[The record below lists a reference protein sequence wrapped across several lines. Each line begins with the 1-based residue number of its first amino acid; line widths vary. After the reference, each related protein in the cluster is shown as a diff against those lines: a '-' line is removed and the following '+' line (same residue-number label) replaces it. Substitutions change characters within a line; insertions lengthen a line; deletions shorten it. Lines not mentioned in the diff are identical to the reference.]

1 MSGDAERG
9 PAPRVPTID
18 DFPESGTNALATITQ
33 RAWART
39 LDSLIVF
46 FVAQALLDSI
56 PVDLGDPAED
66 PRILL
71 VFAGLWIL
79 VSAAYDTVLGAT
91 IGTTVG
97 KFVLGTRIARF
108 ADGARPSW
116 GQAAL
121 RGLVPVVPVAA
132 LASLVPPVYWLVASG
147 GVYLS
152 SLANPLGRGWHDLA
166 GGSVVIRTR

>member
-1 MSGDAERG
+1 MSDETGRA

-46 FVAQALLDSI
+46 FVALTLLNSI
-56 PVDLGDPAED
+56 PFDLGDAED
-66 PRILL
+66 PRIVL

-79 VSAAYDTVLGAT
+79 VSAVYDTVLVAT
-91 IGTTVG
+91 LGTTVG
-97 KFVLGTRIARF
+97 KIVLGTRVARYV
-108 ADGARPSW
+108 DGAGPTW

-121 RGLVPVVPVAA
+121 RGLLPVVPIAV
-132 LASLVPPVYWLVASG
+132 LASLVPPLYWLFASG

-152 SLANPLGRGWHDLA
+152 ALANPLGRGWHDLA
-166 GGSVVIRTR
+166 GGSVVICTR